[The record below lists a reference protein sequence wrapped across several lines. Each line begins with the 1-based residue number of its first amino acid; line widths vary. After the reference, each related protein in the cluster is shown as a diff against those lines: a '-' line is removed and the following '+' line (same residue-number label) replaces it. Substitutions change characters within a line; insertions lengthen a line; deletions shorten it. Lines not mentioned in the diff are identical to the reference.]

1 MWALIGSFTRIYP
14 IDFSSPPATLGFPQ
28 AKKEGPLSF
37 PPAALFHLPPLL
49 IAGTFHRWFTALIS
63 ERRKGGKRKK
73 RPLSLLT
80 FSPLAY
86 DKVRKAPR
94 CEEFCFFFSF
104 GAANLWGKAVSCEP
118 AVIIEGAQQQREKKQ
133 KLHKHENG
141 PWFHRTRNGEKRNS
155 CMLCCCVCN
164 YASSESQKHNK
175 KNNCKSK
182 RKKKYALLSKKVFKI
197 FIDFSWRKL
206 FFLTH
211 INFSWGAVGRFLLD
225 CRPFILN
232 SL

>member
-28 AKKEGPLSF
+28 AKKKR
-37 PPAALFHLPPLL
+37 PPFFSPCPPFSIRPPLL

-94 CEEFCFFFSF
+94 CEEFCFFFLWRGKFVGKSSVVRASRNYRG
-104 GAANLWGKAVSCEP
+104 GATAA
-118 AVIIEGAQQQREKKQ
+118 R
-133 KLHKHENG
+133 
-141 PWFHRTRNGEKRNS
+141 
-155 CMLCCCVCN
+155 
-164 YASSESQKHNK
+164 K
-175 KNNCKSK
+175 KNTTTQAREWALVSSQAKGKKEIIACYVVAFAITSLVRAKSTTK
-182 RKKKYALLSKKVFKI
+182 NELQTHEKWKKSALLLKNHLKF
-197 FIDFSWRKL
+197 
-206 FFLTH
+206 
-211 INFSWGAVGRFLLD
+211 
-225 CRPFILN
+225 
-232 SL
+232 